1 MTVMDEPVL
10 PGANRTCR
18 MPMAARPKWFHWV
31 TVVLLAIAM
40 PVGFVISHI
49 KDADKGIFYT
59 IHESAG
65 LTILFVALARLAW
78 RLTNPPKPLPEHVPL
93 LLRKTRRRCTIRSTC
108 C

>member
-10 PGANRTCR
+10 PASTVT
-18 MPMAARPKWFHWV
+18 MPDAYGSAAKWFHWV
-31 TVVLLAIAM
+31 TVVLIAIAL
-40 PVGFVISHI
+40 PVGFVIQHI
-49 KDADKGIFYT
+49 KDADKMPFYA

-78 RLTNPPKPLPEHVPL
+78 RLRTRRRRCRSTSRRCCGRP
-93 LLRKTRRRCTIRSTC
+93 RRRCTIRCTC